1 MWGGRGGQLCVWKVI
16 SRNHTQ
22 KYPLQYPSCARQMVW
37 RIGPVSRA
45 VRQSISLFGYDLD
58 KWLDRLVVNDHCH
71 TSGQPNSRTNQ
82 LQYSAN
88 MLELSFDRTQARTTI
103 VVLTMPGAALVFW
116 TFDIGM
122 FHIHWL
128 ALGLGLGLD
137 QMIWPILIPITQY
150 SYSQ

>member
-45 VRQSISLFGYDLD
+45 VWQSISLFGYDLD

-103 VVLTMPGAALVFW
+103 VVLTMPGAALVLNIW
-116 TFDIGM
+116 YRYVSHTLVDVRARVRARPDN
-122 FHIHWL
+122 L
-128 ALGLGLGLD
+128 ANTD
-137 QMIWPILIPITQY
+137 TD
-150 SYSQ
+150 